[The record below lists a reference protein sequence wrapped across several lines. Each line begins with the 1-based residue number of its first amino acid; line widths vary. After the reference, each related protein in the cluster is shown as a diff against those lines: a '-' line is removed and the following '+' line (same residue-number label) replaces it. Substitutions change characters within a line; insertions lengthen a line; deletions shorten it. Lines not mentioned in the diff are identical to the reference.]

1 MAECLQLWRCPCCV
15 KEDQKPKTG
24 KNRSPVFL
32 YPHSEHY
39 LMYERGAVGDQLP
52 RKGHVMC
59 VSCVLHPLHVT
70 SSAEK
75 RKMGDSELSSVLL
88 FTNTH
93 RPSNLK
99 AVMCMVIVLII
110 LTCWFK
116 LHCLCN
122 VKLLETTITVIVYF
136 FPPTT
141 SSIKN
146 NV

>member
-1 MAECLQLWRCPCCV
+1 MAECLQLWRCPCWV

-39 LMYERGAVGDQLP
+39 LTYERGSVGDQLP

>member
-32 YPHSEHY
+32 YPLSEHY
-39 LMYERGAVGDQLP
+39 LMYERGSVGDQ
-52 RKGHVMC
+52 
-59 VSCVLHPLHVT
+59 LHPLHVT